1 MHQPDATKED
11 FASAITHGIGVLASI
26 AAGTVLIARV
36 ARTGDSWQIVSTTIY
51 VATLVVLYTASTLFH
66 VVRPGPARAR
76 MEIFD
81 HCAIFLLIAGTYT
94 PFTLVALRGPVGWVF
109 FAVVWGLATAGV
121 FFKLFFIDRFR
132 RVSTLIY
139 IIMGWLIL
147 AAVGPLVR
155 TVPVPALWWML
166 AGNLT
171 YSVGIYFL
179 LERRVPY
186 GHAIWHVFA
195 LGGSLCHF
203 VAVLSQVLPASSD

>member
-1 MHQPDATKED
+1 
-11 FASAITHGIGVLASI
+11 
-26 AAGTVLIARV
+26 
-36 ARTGDSWQIVSTTIY
+36 
-51 VATLVVLYTASTLFH
+51 
-66 VVRPGPARAR
+66 

-94 PFTLVALRGPVGWVF
+94 PFTLIALRGPVGWVF

-155 TVPVPALWWML
+155 TVPAPALWWML

-186 GHAIWHVFA
+186 AHAIWHVFA

-203 VAVLSQVLPASSD
+203 VAVLSQVLPASSG